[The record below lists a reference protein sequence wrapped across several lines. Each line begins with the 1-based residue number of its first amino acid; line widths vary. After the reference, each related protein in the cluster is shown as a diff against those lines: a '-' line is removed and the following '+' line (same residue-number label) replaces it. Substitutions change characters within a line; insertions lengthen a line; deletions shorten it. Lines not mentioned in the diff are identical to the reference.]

1 MPGDFGFSRA
11 MLREHLGY
19 RSVGRERLGVR
30 WLPRPGG
37 AAMLVIVAALAGCA
51 RSDSATLHPA
61 GELSLQDAVVATTGG
76 SVRGAVA
83 TDHRRFEGI
92 PYAAAPV
99 GPLRWR
105 PPAPAEPWP
114 GVREATKPG
123 RWCVQEVGAG
133 APVEE
138 LTSEDC
144 LTLNVWTPTAA
155 APEPR
160 PVLVWIHG
168 GGFVK
173 GSGDIYDA
181 RWLAARGNIV
191 VVTVNYRLGALG
203 FLAHPQLGEPGNY
216 GLADQQAALRWVRDN
231 IAGFGGDPAKV
242 TIAGE
247 SAGAM
252 SVCDHLAAPGS
263 AGLFRAAIIQSG
275 PCQAQ
280 PDLAAA
286 TRISREYA
294 ASLGCSSGADVL
306 ACLRALPAA
315 DLAKPLWYKR
325 FGTDHLSGPVTG
337 TSTLPTDP
345 MQLFADGKAAPVPV
359 LIGIN
364 RDEFTLFVA
373 LRYLRVGR
381 EITAEEYPGVLA
393 DTFGEPDSAAVLRHY
408 PPERHSGSVSLAY
421 AAAATDDVF
430 ACVADRMAA
439 GLSKSAPAVY
449 GYEFDDPR
457 APAPQMF
464 QQLPFPIGAS
474 HSLEL
479 RYLFDIGGAPP
490 LDSAQRRLSEQ
501 MIDYWSQF
509 VIAGAPAVTG
519 QPEWPTLKA
528 VAGGDRWMSLR
539 ADGSRLITD
548 FAADHRCPFWA
559 GVPR

>member
-1 MPGDFGFSRA
+1 MSHILIVEDEP
-11 MLREHLGY
+11 
-19 RSVGRERLGVR
+19 
-30 WLPRPGG
+30 
-37 AAMLVIVAALAGCA
+37 VI
-51 RSDSATLHPA
+51 
-61 GELSLQDAVVATTGG
+61 
-76 SVRGAVA
+76 RGALRKLLERHDHSVA
-83 TDHRRFEGI
+83 EAESVEQARENGLTQCDLI
-92 PYAAAPV
+92 ISD
-99 GPLRWR
+99 LRL
-105 PPAPAEPWP
+105 P
-114 GVREATKPG
+114 
-123 RWCVQEVGAG
+123 
-133 APVEE
+133 
-138 LTSEDC
+138 
-144 LTLNVWTPTAA
+144 
-155 APEPR
+155 
-160 PVLVWIHG
+160 
-168 GGFVK
+168 
-173 GSGDIYDA
+173 
-181 RWLAARGNIV
+181 
-191 VVTVNYRLGALG
+191 
-203 FLAHPQLGEPGNY
+203 GEPGT
-216 GLADQQAALRWVRDN
+216 AL
-231 IAGFGGDPAKV
+231 I
-242 TIAGE
+242 E
-247 SAGAM
+247 
-252 SVCDHLAAPGS
+252 L
-263 AGLFRAAIIQSG
+263 
-275 PCQAQ
+275 
-280 PDLAAA
+280 
-286 TRISREYA
+286 
-294 ASLGCSSGADVL
+294 
-306 ACLRALPAA
+306 
-315 DLAKPLWYKR
+315 
-325 FGTDHLSGPVTG
+325 
-337 TSTLPTDP
+337 
-345 MQLFADGKAAPVPV
+345 AAPVPV